1 MKKFIQLFFAI
12 AIILLIMGCPKDDIS
27 EEPLKSPPQ
36 MTLYT
41 NPTDPLLLKVE
52 TQEGVTICYYGE
64 KDRETG
70 EALSFDAYS
79 VLAPGE
85 TKETI
90 VIVDEEGKTKQI
102 FATNGVVFKLEWL
115 SENEIRVEAIS
126 PEGDIELSI
135 PIDLKE
141 SLKENDIVSE
151 NYFTNI
157 RKDKKSQF
165 FVTPAYNEEV
175 YNKDLKET
183 KGSVNFTLKQCD
195 YLVLNANINLRF
207 DPNDI
212 LDGHYG
218 IMKNLGNG
226 QYKLNTPSQF
236 GLPPV
241 NLKPI
246 CDKLLSLLN
255 IACAGQ
261 SALTFYDKA
270 AICVK
275 ITAEI
280 SVVFPNVVSAAAITA
295 VCAGAFT
302 ASELYCSF
310 IHEDY
315 GGGTSIDSWFCDKIT
330 SICNQPAAQYK
341 MKAYIKVP
349 GIKSE
354 TSNWM
359 DYQHGSNSW
368 TITLN
373 PQLRIVNFKTVPKD
387 PSPGQGYVASALI
400 LCPSA
405 EGTEVKISV
414 VGSDGYMNS
423 YTTTITENS
432 DISLYVPGAEAG
444 VRDIITIKCTGGP
457 KKEISIVF

>member
-27 EEPLKSPPQ
+27 EEPLENLPEL
-36 MTLYT
+36 TLYT
-41 NPTDPLLLKVE
+41 NPTDPLLLKAE
-52 TQEGVTICYYGE
+52 YQDGVTVCYYGE

-70 EALSFDAYS
+70 EALSIDAYS
-79 VLAPGE
+79 VLATGE
-85 TKETI
+85 TEPTI

-102 FATNGVVFKLEWL
+102 FATNGVVFNIEWL
-115 SENEIRVEAIS
+115 SESEIRVEAIS
-126 PEGDIELSI
+126 PEGDVQLSI
-135 PIDLKE
+135 PIDLTE

-151 NYFTNI
+151 NNFTNI

-165 FVTPAYNEEV
+165 SVTPVYNEEI

-183 KGSVNFTLKQCD
+183 KGVVTFELKLCD
-195 YLVLNANINLRF
+195 YLVLDANIKIKF
-207 DPNDI
+207 DPNTVLHSD
-212 LDGHYG
+212 YG
-218 IMKNLGNG
+218 IMENLGNG
-226 QYKLNTPSQF
+226 QYKLNTPLQDVV
-236 GLPPV
+236 PPV
-241 NLKPI
+241 NLKPL
-246 CDKLLSLLN
+246 CDKFLYLLEV
-255 IACAGQ
+255 ACQGQ
-261 SALTFYDKA
+261 EMLTWANKVG
-270 AICVK
+270 ICAT
-275 ITAEI
+275 ITVEI
-280 SVVFPNVVSAAAITA
+280 SKVFPNVVTAATIATA
-295 VCAGAFT
+295 CAGAFA
-302 ASELYCSF
+302 ASEFYCNF
-310 IHEDY
+310 IHTTNVDKWVLE
-315 GGGTSIDSWFCDKIT
+315 KIT
-330 SICNQPAAQYK
+330 AICIQPPEQYK
-341 MKAYIKVP
+341 MRGYIKVP
-349 GIKSE
+349 GIKGQ
-354 TSNWM
+354 TTNWI
-359 DYQHGSNSW
+359 DYPHGSNSW

-373 PQLRIVNFKTVPKD
+373 PKLIIANFKTVPKD